1 MSNKVPQ
8 LIGHIGFLILLILSA
23 VIANERV
30 IYIDSAAQL
39 FEMIQRDGFVIY
51 DHRYTMAITQLLPLL
66 CIKLQLPLQ
75 AIIVAYS
82 ISAPLLAY
90 GAYLIITYVLCDVK
104 LGLALLLP
112 LLCMRHTFFHAISES
127 FSLMIYAILLAALL
141 LHRPKGDAGIGRRI
155 LHAASIALLTAAAVF
170 IHPIGMFFVVFLI
183 GYYLVDNKFR
193 PNLSLILSF
202 AVLVLCVILR
212 STSVS
217 GHDSDYLPTLP
228 DVLYAVKHPTD
239 MKVVIGFGHR
249 LADLYIYPIVLYVAV
264 AVYHIRHHQWL
275 RLAYGILFNTGFIL
289 MTAIVYRWDNSA
301 VCVERAWIP
310 LIFFSAIPF
319 VCELV
324 PSLSLRGKQIWLILM
339 SVVLLLAFVKIG
351 DTSKH
356 YHQRKA
362 KIEQI
367 TEIANHAGLHKMVAS
382 HEDLVGVFD
391 IDSWCTSFESMLI
404 SALQGPERT
413 INIYVEDS
421 PLQVDNPDYNVTDS
435 FLAVPWWRLW
445 PYTTLRPRW
454 FSLPEQPF
462 NKLTFSNGKP
472 VIESFHNN

>member
-1 MSNKVPQ
+1 MNKNIPH
-8 LIGHIGFLILLILSA
+8 LIGHIGFLFLITLSA

-30 IYIDSAAQL
+30 IFIDSAAQL

-51 DHRYTMAITQLLPLL
+51 DHRYTMAVTQLLPLL
-66 CIKLQLPLQ
+66 FIKLRLPLQ

-82 ISAPLLAY
+82 VAAPLMAY
-90 GAYLIITYVLCDVK
+90 GAYLIITYLLRDVK

-112 LLCMRHTFFHAISES
+112 VLCMRHTFFHAISES

-141 LHRPKGDAGIGRRI
+141 LHRPWNNSPALRRI
-155 LHAASIALLTAAAVF
+155 LHAVCVALATAAAVF

-183 GYYLVDNKFR
+183 GYYLVDNKFH
-193 PNLSLILSF
+193 PNTSLIVTF
-202 AVLVLCVILR
+202 VVLVLCVILR
-212 STSVS
+212 SLSVS

-228 DVLYAVKHPTD
+228 DVLYAVKHPAD

-249 LADLYIYPIVLYVAV
+249 LADLYIYPIVLYIAV
-264 AVYHIRHHQWL
+264 FIHHIRHRQWT
-275 RLAYGILFNTGFIL
+275 RLSYGILFNGAFIL

-310 LIFFSAIPF
+310 LIFFSSIPF
-319 VCELV
+319 MSEVV
-324 PSLSLRGKQIWLILM
+324 PNLSLRSKHIWLALM
-339 SVVLLLAFVKIG
+339 SVTLLLGYAKII

-367 TEIANHAGLHKMVAS
+367 TEIANHAGIHKMVAS
-382 HEDLVGVFD
+382 HNDLDGVFD

-404 SALQGPERT
+404 SALQGPDRT
-413 INIYVEDS
+413 INVYIEEG
-421 PLQVDNPDYNVTDS
+421 PLQADNPDYGVTDA

-445 PYTTLRPRW
+445 NYSTLRPRW

-462 NKLTFSNGKP
+462 ARLTFNEGNP
-472 VIESFHNN
+472 VIERFEND

>member
-1 MSNKVPQ
+1 MNKNIPQ
-8 LIGHIGFLILLILSA
+8 LIGHIGFIILIMLSA

-30 IYIDSAAQL
+30 IFIDSAAQL
-39 FEMIQRDGFVIY
+39 FEMIQRDWFVIY

-66 CIKLQLPLQ
+66 FIKLQLPLQ

-90 GAYLIITYVLCDVK
+90 GAYLIITYVLRDVK

-112 LLCMRHTFFHAISES
+112 ILCMRHTFFHAISES

-141 LHRPKGDAGIGRRI
+141 LHRPKGDASVGKRI
-155 LHAASIALLTAAAVF
+155 LHAVCIALLTVAAVF
-170 IHPIGMFFVVFLI
+170 IHPIGMFFVVFLV
-183 GYYLVDNKFR
+183 GYFLIDDKFR

-217 GHDSDYLPTLP
+217 GHDSDYLPTTA
-228 DVLYAVKHPTD
+228 DVIYAITHPAD
-239 MKVVIGFGHR
+239 MKVVIGFVHR
-249 LADLYIYPIVLYVAV
+249 LADLYIYPIVLYIAV
-264 AVYHIRHHQWL
+264 ATYHIRHRQWI
-275 RLAYGILFNTGFIL
+275 RLTYGILFNVGFIL

-310 LIFFSAIPF
+310 LIFFAAIPF
-319 VCELV
+319 VCEVV
-324 PSLSLRGKQIWLILM
+324 PNLSLRGKQIWLALM
-339 SVVLLLAFVKIG
+339 AVVLVLGYIKII

-367 TEIANHAGLHKMVAS
+367 TELANRAGTHKMVAS
-382 HEDLVGVFD
+382 HNDLDGVFD

-404 SALQGPERT
+404 SALQGPNRT
-413 INIYVEDS
+413 INIYIEDE
-421 PLQVDNPDYNVTDS
+421 PLQADNPDYGVTDA

-445 PYTTLRPRW
+445 NYSTLRPRW

-462 NKLTFSNGKP
+462 AKLTFNNGDP
-472 VIESFHNN
+472 VIESFKSN

>member
-1 MSNKVPQ
+1 MNSKVSQ
-8 LIGHIGFLILLILSA
+8 LIGHVGFILLLVLSA

-39 FEMIQRDGFVIY
+39 FEMIQRDWFVIY

-66 CIKLQLPLQ
+66 FIKLQLPLQ

-90 GAYLIITYVLCDVK
+90 GAYLVITYVLRDVR

-141 LHRPKGDAGIGRRI
+141 LHRPKEDSGVSKRI
-155 LHAASIALLTAAAVF
+155 LHVICIALATAAAVF
-170 IHPIGMFFVVFLI
+170 IHPIGMFFVVFLV
-183 GYYLVDNKFR
+183 GYFLVDNRFR
-193 PNLSLILSF
+193 PNIPLIVTTL
-202 AVLVLCVILR
+202 VLVACVAIR
-212 STSVS
+212 TSSVS
-217 GHDSDYLPTLP
+217 GHDSDYLPTTA
-228 DVLYAVKHPTD
+228 DVLYALTHPAD
-239 MKVVIGFGHR
+239 MKVVIGFVHR
-249 LADLYIYPIVLYVAV
+249 LADLYIYPIVLYIAV
-264 AVYHIRHHQWL
+264 AAYHIRHRQWI
-275 RLAYGILFNTGFIL
+275 RLIYGIIFNVCFIL

-310 LIFFSAIPF
+310 LIFFAAVPF
-319 VCELV
+319 VCEVV
-324 PSLSLRGKQIWLILM
+324 PNLSLRGKQLWLILM
-339 SVVLLLAFVKIG
+339 SATLLLGFAKIA

-367 TEIANHAGLHKMVAS
+367 TEQANRMGTHKMVAS
-382 HEDLVGVFD
+382 HNDLEGVFD

-404 SALQGPERT
+404 SALQGSDRT
-413 INIYVEDS
+413 INIYIEDG
-421 PLQVDNPDYNVTDS
+421 PLQANNPDYSVTDA

-445 PYTTLRPRW
+445 NYSTLRPRW

-462 NKLTFSNGKP
+462 ARLTFNDGEP
-472 VIESFHNN
+472 IIESFQDN